1 MSAILT
7 LTMPVRDLRR
17 VVKTVAPAA
26 ERYDDSRP
34 ALTAVSINRDP
45 ANGVEFTATDR
56 YRLHTVRLA
65 DHMERA
71 WVQDGSAD
79 TYATLVPARWL
90 RRWARDASAESGS
103 ATLTI
108 RDDRAS
114 IEWGTESRTTTL
126 VTGDFPDWKK
136 HLADVPADAEGE
148 ASATSPTAIGY
159 DPGFFSAMMKAAA
172 RWGACAGTPHPLRV
186 HRFDAAKSLQ
196 GTVVNPELG
205 RLLLLLM
212 PVRFSDGGP
221 S

>member
-34 ALTAVSINRDP
+34 ALNAVSITRDP
-45 ANGVEFTATDR
+45 TNGVEFTATDLF
-56 YRLHTVRLA
+56 RLHTVQLA
-65 DHMERA
+65 DHVERA

-108 RDDRAS
+108 HGDRAS
-114 IEWGTESRTTTL
+114 IAWGAESRTTTL
-126 VTGDFPDWKK
+126 VTGDFPDWRGK
-136 HLADVPADAEGE
+136 LAGGLSDAEGE
-148 ASATSPTAIGY
+148 VSVTSPTAIGY
-159 DPGFFSAMMKAAA
+159 NPRFLSALMKAAA
-172 RWGACAGTPHPLRV
+172 RWGACAGTPNPLRV
-186 HRFDAAKSLQ
+186 QRFDAAKPFH
-196 GTVVNPELG
+196 GAVVNPEFG

-212 PVRFSDGGP
+212 PVRFSDGAA
-221 S
+221 